1 MGKHRLN
8 IELNDEAYE
17 RLKQRAGE
25 DLTMVDVVRQALN
38 LDSLVRDTQ
47 AKGGKVLIQENDDA
61 VPAPLIDIR

>member
-8 IELNDEAYE
+8 IELSEDAYE
-17 RLKQRAGE
+17 RLKQRAGD

-47 AKGGKVLIQENDDA
+47 TKGGKVLIQENDEA
-61 VPAPLIDIR
+61 IPAPLIDIR